1 MKQEA
6 RSAAC
11 KHELAGLLPWHANG
25 TLAGAEAQRFAAHLA
40 QCPLCQQ
47 ELSEQEQLRGLLRAP
62 VAIEYAPQAGLRKL
76 MQRID
81 GAPAA
86 RPPAAKRWLAGLAG
100 WTGWNGLGGGS
111 GRPRG
116 PVAWLSAA
124 VVLQAVALSALLFF
138 VAVGRPGLAPSDGA
152 APYLTLSTPSSGEAR
167 LRVLF
172 APGVTLSELQ
182 AMLHAQRLQALSG
195 PSDAGLFTL
204 ALRGSAANQT
214 AAAAELAAVLA
225 RLRADPRVRFAEPLA
240 ADAAPR

>member
-6 RSAAC
+6 RGSAC
-11 KHELAGLLPWHANG
+11 KHELAQLLPWHANG

-47 ELSEQEQLRGLLRAP
+47 ELREQEQLRGLLRAP
-62 VAIEYAPQAGLRKL
+62 VALEYAPQAGLRKL

-81 GAPAA
+81 GGPAA
-86 RPPAAKRWLAGLAG
+86 RPARPPAGPRWWGGLAGLIG
-100 WTGWNGLGGGS
+100 P

-116 PVAWLSAA
+116 PLAWLSAA
-124 VVLQAVALSALLFF
+124 LVLQAVALSVLL
-138 VAVGRPGLAPSDGA
+138 AVVIGRPAPSDA
-152 APYLTLSTPSSGEAR
+152 APPSYRTLSSQAEGEAR

-172 APGVTLSELQ
+172 APGVTLAELQ
-182 AMLHAQRLQALSG
+182 ALLQAHQLLALAG
-195 PSDAGLFTL
+195 PSEAGLFTL
-204 ALRGSAANQT
+204 ALRGSANHQAGAEADL
-214 AAAAELAAVLA
+214 AAALA